1 MKTQL
6 NHLFAGPITSR
17 RLFAAGCVWRA
28 AVMGIVGTAV
38 SLIPANTAL
47 ALGNAPPNPA
57 GTGGVDLTFNPIV
70 QPTFTSP
77 LTPVEAIAVQPDGML
92 LVGGSF
98 SNVSGV
104 TCSNLVRLNPDGTVD
119 PSFNLALTNFY
130 VDTLAVLPDGNILA
144 GGTSYAGIGQGKGMV
159 RLQADGS
166 LDTSFLASVDQA
178 VNAAVLQPDGRVLI
192 GGLWVAKTSS
202 GHELLFVRN
211 LRLG

>member
-47 ALGNAPPNPA
+47 ALGNAP
-57 GTGGVDLTFNPIV
+57 
-70 QPTFTSP
+70 PTFTSP